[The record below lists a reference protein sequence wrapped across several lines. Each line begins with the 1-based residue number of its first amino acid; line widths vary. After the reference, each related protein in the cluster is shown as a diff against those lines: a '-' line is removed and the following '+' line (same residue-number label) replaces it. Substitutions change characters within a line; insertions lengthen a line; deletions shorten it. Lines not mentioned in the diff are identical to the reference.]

1 MAKAT
6 REAFGEALARV
17 GEDTR
22 VVALDGDLMFSTHT
36 GMFKEKYP
44 ERFVECGIAEKN
56 MIGIAAGL
64 ALSGKVPFAASFAC
78 FVANRLEVVR
88 MSVGYNE
95 ANVRLCGTHAGIG
108 IGADGASQMGLEDVA
123 GIRALPNF
131 AVIQPGDAVETERA
145 VEYLVDHQG
154 PVYLRLTRQ
163 KVEDVN
169 PKDYTF
175 EIGKAVQ
182 LRAGSDIA
190 LFATG
195 GTVQEA
201 TKAAEELEKDG
212 MSARVVNVHTIKP
225 IDREAILSA
234 ASECGHIITVEDHFV
249 HGGLG
254 SAVAEVLA
262 ESNGGGLTVLGV
274 RDWGQS
280 GSTDEL
286 YDEYGISASNIAEA
300 ARTALKR

>member
-1 MAKAT
+1 M
-6 REAFGEALARV
+6 
-17 GEDTR
+17 
-22 VVALDGDLMFSTHT
+22 
-36 GMFKEKYP
+36 
-44 ERFVECGIAEKN
+44 
-56 MIGIAAGL
+56 
-64 ALSGKVPFAASFAC
+64 
-78 FVANRLEVVR
+78 
-88 MSVGYNE
+88 
-95 ANVRLCGTHAGIG
+95 
-108 IGADGASQMGLEDVA
+108 A

-131 AVIQPGDAVETERA
+131 CVIQPGDAVETERA
-145 VEYLVDHQG
+145 VEYLVDHRG
-154 PVYLRLTRQ
+154 PAYLRLTRQ

-175 EIGKAVQ
+175 EFGKAVQ

-190 LFATG
+190 VFATG

-201 TKAAEELEKDG
+201 VKAADELDKERV
-212 MSARVVNVHTIKP
+212 SARVVNVHTIKP

-234 ASECGHIITVEDHFV
+234 ASECGHIVTVEDHFV

-286 YDEYGISASNIAEA
+286 YDEYGISAKHIAEA